1 MPTTIGA
8 VLVIVA
14 FVIPGFIASRVL
26 SSAYPRSEPAEGRL
40 ILEGITLSCA
50 NYALLSWLL
59 ILAWDRRWYESALV
73 LVALALLVL
82 LLTPVVIG
90 LVLVKAIDTNW
101 GRRFRHA
108 FGIVHPV
115 PKAWDYFFRQETPC
129 WIVATMKDGRVVAGL
144 YRSNSFASSFPSEED
159 LYLEKLCKLSPQGK
173 IEGVADFSMGGIIR
187 MENVQLLELF
197 DGGSGDIK

>member
-26 SSAYPRSEPAEGRL
+26 SSAYPRSEPAEGR
-40 ILEGITLSCA
+40 
-50 NYALLSWLL
+50 
-59 ILAWDRRWYESALV
+59 
-73 LVALALLVL
+73 LVL

-115 PKAWDYFFRQETPC
+115 PKAWDYFFRQGTPC
-129 WIVATMKDGRVVAGL
+129 WIVATLKDGRIVAGL
-144 YRSNSFASSFPSEED
+144 YGPNSFASSFPSEED

-173 IEGVADFSMGGIIR
+173 IEGVADFSIGGIIR